1 MEYYM
6 KRLFLCF
13 ILITSAFLFVA
24 GNAWCL
30 PIIDNIS
37 TSTSEA
43 YISGYLGVGDEY
55 YIDRNYTIVS
65 QPSGFET
72 YEAILTAND
81 DKFVAAANHLSFDVT
96 TDVTLWVAYDQRAT
110 SLPSWLGSNF
120 TLWDGVDLIV
130 RTTDSNMDYFKL
142 YYADFGMGN
151 VILGGNYASG
161 ASGAESNYIVY
172 AQRVPEPASM
182 LLLGCGLLGLVGIG
196 RKKIFK
202 K

>member
-1 MEYYM
+1 MEYDM

-13 ILITSAFLFVA
+13 ILITSAFFFVA

-37 TSTSEA
+37 TSTPGV
-43 YISGYLGVGDEY
+43 YITGYLDVGDEY
-55 YIDRNYTIVS
+55 YIDRPYTIVS

-81 DKFVAAANHLSFDVT
+81 DKFVTAANHLSFDVT

-110 SLPSWLGSNF
+110 SLPSWLGSTF

-130 RTTDSNMDYFKL
+130 ETTDYNMDYFKL
-142 YYADFGMGN
+142 YYADFSMGN
-151 VILGGNYASG
+151 VILGGNYAI
-161 ASGAESNYIVY
+161 GAEGAVSNYIVY

-182 LLLGCGLLGLVGIG
+182 LLLGCGLLGLAGIG